1 MERYKRIQ
9 SVRPLESKNCG
20 DKTLISELLCRPLVK
35 KRELNLPNTESLS
48 CIFMKLC
55 NFTNK
60 TFWMLTNL
68 NALGLGS
75 CWVGGIEGELQSESS
90 CTSG

>member
-1 MERYKRIQ
+1 MQ
-9 SVRPLESKNCG
+9 TFG
-20 DKTLISELLCRPLVK
+20 K

-68 NALGLGS
+68 IALGLGS
-75 CWVGGIEGELQSESS
+75 CWLGARHGELQSDSS
-90 CTSG
+90 CTSA